1 MAAGAFLIKDPETTV
16 FEKVRVASQ
25 AYTIGDIVMLDR
37 TADAIDVVPAT
48 ASTTTTNLYGVAV
61 QTVTSSATALLIVI
75 ITPEQEWLLQSAN
88 SAVAND
94 KFERMILTDANT
106 VNNTHTDDT
115 TKEAVFMQT
124 GYQGA
129 LTDKILVGKFLKV
142 ANVTA

>member
-1 MAAGAFLIKDPETTV
+1 MAQGAFLIKDPNTT
-16 FEKVRVASQ
+16 ELKKVRVASQ

-61 QTVTSSATALLIVI
+61 QTVTSSATELMIAL
-75 ITPEQEWLLQSAN
+75 ITPEQEWKLQSAN
-88 SAVAND
+88 DAVLND
-94 KFERMILTDANT
+94 KHEKMILTDCNT
-106 VNNTHTDDT
+106 VNNTHTNNT

-124 GYQGA
+124 GYAGA
-129 LTDKILVGKFLKV
+129 TTDKVLVGKFLKV